1 VAQQMDQ
8 DTEILL
14 RLAREQVRTS
24 RDMLAHLHG
33 EIVEAEKLIAHSKVA
48 VAESLSLLGKSH

>member
-1 VAQQMDQ
+1 MDH